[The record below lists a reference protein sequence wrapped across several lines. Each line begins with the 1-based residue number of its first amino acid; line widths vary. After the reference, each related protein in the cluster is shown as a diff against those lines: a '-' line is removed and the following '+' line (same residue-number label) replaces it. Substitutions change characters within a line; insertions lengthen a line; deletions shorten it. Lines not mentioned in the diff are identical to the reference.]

1 MGGTFNPIHNA
12 HLMIAEYARE
22 QYGLDCVWF
31 MTSGN
36 PPHKRNQTI
45 IDAHIRQEMVRRA
58 IENNPYFKVCDYEVE
73 RKEYSY
79 TANTLTE
86 FSKKYPDD
94 EFFFIIGADSLFQMN
109 TWYKPEIIV
118 QHCTILAFARAEN
131 QNLEDAAMVY
141 RDSMNAD
148 IRIIDA
154 PVFDISSSMIR
165 KRIQAGKSIKY
176 MVCDEV
182 DEYIKLHD
190 LYRREIS
197 E

>member
-12 HLMIAEYARE
+12 HLMIAEYAKE
-22 QYGLDCVWF
+22 QYSLDCVWF

-45 IDAHIRQEMVRRA
+45 IDAHIRQEMVQRA
-58 IENNPYFKVCDYEVE
+58 IESNPNFKVCDYEVE
-73 RKEYSY
+73 RNEYSY

-86 FSKKYPDD
+86 FSKIYPND

-118 QHCTILAFARAEN
+118 KHCTILAFARAEN
-131 QNLEDAAMVY
+131 QHLENAAKVY

-165 KRIQAGKSIKY
+165 TRIKEGKSVKY

-182 DEYIKLHD
+182 NEYIKSHN
-190 LYRREIS
+190 LYRREMS
-197 E
+197 